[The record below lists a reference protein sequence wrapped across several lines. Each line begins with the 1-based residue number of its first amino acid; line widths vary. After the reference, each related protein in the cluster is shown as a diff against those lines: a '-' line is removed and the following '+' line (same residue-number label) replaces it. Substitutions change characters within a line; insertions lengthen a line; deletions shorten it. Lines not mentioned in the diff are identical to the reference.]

1 MNANSENS
9 EKTNSWNKLLSLKDR
24 VRKEAEM
31 LVRKDEMMPKFLQ
44 TADWLRRVLDL
55 ETRHQELLAQA
66 ERLISELDRPQT
78 QNEKSLAARGE
89 NEAATSQRFGG
100 KPRAEECAFAYVAR
114 ERKRGKILREVSR
127 GYYSTDTGLIIGITA
142 SENKDKKD
150 VWFLNRKDGQFQEA
164 VLLCEK
170 DRDSVYV
177 IHLPK
182 SFLDRHTRQ
191 MSRDKKGQIKFNIER
206 RNGTFSLQVPKPI
219 GRLDVTDYVESEPLI
234 CPRRGIAEFA

>member
-1 MNANSENS
+1 MNENS
-9 EKTNSWNKLLSLKDR
+9 EKDIWNKLLSTKDK
-24 VRKEAEM
+24 VRREAET
-31 LVRKDEMMPKFLQ
+31 LLRKDEMMPKFLQ

-55 ETRHQELLAQA
+55 EARHQELLVQA
-66 ERLISELDRPQT
+66 GRLVSELDRPQI
-78 QNEKSLAARGE
+78 QGEKSI
-89 NEAATSQRFGG
+89 EAQKTTKNNATDLQRFGG
-100 KPRAEECAFAYVAR
+100 KPRSEECTLAYVMR
-114 ERKRGKILREVSR
+114 ERKRGNILRKISR
-127 GYYSTDTGLIIGITA
+127 GYYSTNAGLIVGITA

-177 IHLPK
+177 VHLPK

-191 MSRDKKGQIKFNIER
+191 MSRDKKGQVKFNVER

-219 GRLDVTDYVESEPLI
+219 GRLDVTDYVEREPLI
-234 CPRRGIAEFA
+234 CPHGLDEYI